1 MYAGAA
7 AIIKS
12 FLGCVVLRGR
22 GEDGW
27 SSLSG
32 LDWCGWDFCIHFV
45 PVPRTNDVLSHT
57 DNVFF
62 FRCYWLPS
70 LYSFAQRER
79 SLTNQWVVKRLF
91 KANEFVENTINR
103 QWTESDRMC
112 AWFWGCSWYEC
123 DGVLTRE
130 RSIQNRRLFSSALDG
145 FGHHQEVIRFWTNA
159 SNGSVRIRTFD
170 IPHLLRILNVPRLW
184 MISFPS

>member
-1 MYAGAA
+1 M
-7 AIIKS
+7 
-12 FLGCVVLRGR
+12 
-22 GEDGW
+22 
-27 SSLSG
+27 
-32 LDWCGWDFCIHFV
+32 
-45 PVPRTNDVLSHT
+45 PRTNDVLSHT

-62 FRCYWLPS
+62 FS
-70 LYSFAQRER
+70 LLLVAFSLFLCTQRER

-112 AWFWGCSWYEC
+112 AWFDGCSRHEC

-170 IPHLLRILNVPRLW
+170 IPHLLRILNGPYINGRDANSVRCVSKPVL
-184 MISFPS
+184 